1 MKRILPLVV
10 ILVLLLSAC
19 QPKTPAETPNLV
31 QTAVVLTLTAQPTA
45 IPPTQTPLLPTPT
58 LSLATPT
65 AVTPT
70 ATATTAVAPPPAVVP
85 AAPVWYP
92 NYADQFIRYY
102 YQNINARNY
111 NLTWSLLTD
120 AFKYAVNGPAQGG
133 YQGYVDFWNTVSR
146 VDISSVVITG
156 QSSGTATVTV
166 GMTYNY
172 FNGNVVS
179 VNQPFNLLFDA
190 SRNTWMFHSPSV
202 VVPTPVPG
210 TPAAFIYYYFSRINV
225 RDYTTTWAL
234 LHYTFQDK
242 YNPPSSGGYTGYVD
256 FWNSVS
262 RVDILGVTLNS
273 QSSVFADV
281 TVSMVFNYVSGTV
294 VPSNQFFHLIY
305 NSDASTWM
313 FYAP

>member
-19 QPKTPAETPNLV
+19 QPKTPAATPNLV

-45 IPPTQTPLLPTPT
+45 VPPTQTPLLPTPT
-58 LSLATPT
+58 LSLPTPTLELASATP
-65 AVTPT
+65 APLP
-70 ATATTAVAPPPAVVP
+70 PPPAGAT

-102 YQNINARNY
+102 YQNINARSY

-120 AFKYAVNGPAQGG
+120 AFKYNVNGPARGG

-166 GMTYNY
+166 AMTYHY

-190 SRNTWMFHSPSV
+190 GRNTWMFHSPTAYIA
-202 VVPTPVPG
+202 PATPSPQS
-210 TPAAFIYYYFSRINV
+210 FIYYYFDRINA
-225 RDYTTTWAL
+225 RDYGTTWSL
-234 LHYTFQDK
+234 LHESFINHV
-242 YNPPSSGGYTGYVD
+242 NPPSTGGYTGYVN
-256 FWNSVS
+256 FWNSVA
-262 RVDILGVTLNS
+262 RLDIVGMTLNA
-273 QSSVFADV
+273 QSASFADL
-281 TVSMVFNYVSGTV
+281 TVSLVFNYTNGTV
-294 VPSNQFFHLIY
+294 VPSNQLFHLIY
-305 NSDASTWM
+305 DSVRGTWL
-313 FYAP
+313 FYSP